1 MGLMSVVGSA
11 AIDSAKRKAEFERM
25 MRGRTDEQKKAIRY
39 FMDEHGCMSKGVSD
53 SEYDAMVKAIVDSND
68 WKKKALNKIGLDE
81 DQLKEIDPIHFEGF
95 YFDEKKTFAKYG
107 EDGIWR
113 SSAYQISWLF
123 FSADQ
128 VYLYQYTFN
137 MDEDGKK
144 DYAVYDSAAH
154 VEVAYAETISSAQK
168 ILKRMNDS
176 WREEIGKPL
185 PQDGKG
191 GNYDRA

>member
-1 MGLMSVVGSA
+1 MHKGYSTLIHNTDARAYMVYNEAGKRL
-11 AIDSAKRKAEFERM
+11 AICPYGNGTEDASEDEARKCAM
-25 MRGRTDEQKKAIRY
+25 QAYSYLNGTGRDRY
-39 FMDEHGCMSKGVSD
+39 YILPCF
-53 SEYDAMVKAIVDSND
+53 
-68 WKKKALNKIGLDE
+68 
-81 DQLKEIDPIHFEGF
+81 
-95 YFDEKKTFAKYG
+95 
-107 EDGIWR
+107 
-113 SSAYQISWLF
+113 
-123 FSADQ
+123 
-128 VYLYQYTFN
+128 
-137 MDEDGKK
+137 DEDGKK